1 MKFVAEKSLS
11 CLAFVIYMVI
21 HPLVKINKITAI
33 VYLKKKK
40 EERKI
45 IILDD
50 RVNRN
55 A

>member
-1 MKFVAEKSLS
+1 MKFVAGRIPFMLS
-11 CLAFVIYMVI
+11 FSNIDGDTPI
-21 HPLVKINKITAI
+21 KKINKITAI
-33 VYLKKKK
+33 VFLKKE